1 MLILM
6 FQVIIN
12 KLRIVILIGKSVGR
26 HPFATKT
33 RTWKD
38 KNKTDLKGMIC
49 EDPSGKELLQDCVQW
64 RVWALSVLNF
74 PLLLQL

>member
-6 FQVIIN
+6 FHVIIN
-12 KLRIVILIGKSVGR
+12 ELRIGVLMGTSVGR

-38 KNKTDLKGMIC
+38 NNKIDLKRMDC
-49 EDPSGKELLQDCVQW
+49 EDPTGKELLQDCVQW
-64 RVWALSVLNF
+64 RVWALPVLNLPF
-74 PLLLQL
+74 VL

>member
-6 FQVIIN
+6 FQVTISE
-12 KLRIVILIGKSVGR
+12 LRIGVLMGKSVGR

-38 KNKTDLKGMIC
+38 NNKIGLKRMIC
-49 EDPSGKELLQDCVQW
+49 EDPIGKELLQNCVQW
-64 RVWALSVLNF
+64 RVWALSAFNLPF
-74 PLLLQL
+74 LLQL